1 MLQARG
7 AGYPARVDDR
17 AKKAGLAMRIS
28 VIGGEQADS
37 EASRLAFEVGR
48 ELGARGHVLICGGR
62 GGVMREVC
70 RGAKESGGLTIGI
83 LPGDDL
89 GEANEYVDIPLPTG
103 LGFARNVL
111 VARAGEAVIAISGKF
126 GTLSEIAFAL
136 ISERPVIGLGTW
148 ELRDGDGH
156 EAPIE
161 RVEDAKSAVDA
172 CEAAVASGGSG

>member
-1 MLQARG
+1 
-7 AGYPARVDDR
+7 
-17 AKKAGLAMRIS
+17 MRIS

-70 RGAKESGGLTIGI
+70 RGAKERGGLTIGI

-111 VARAGEAVIAISGKF
+111 VARGGEAVIAISGKF

-136 ISERPVIGLGTW
+136 ISGRPVIGLGTW

-172 CEAAVASGGSG
+172 CEAAVAGAGPAQRSTR

>member
-1 MLQARG
+1 
-7 AGYPARVDDR
+7 
-17 AKKAGLAMRIS
+17 MRIS

-161 RVEDAKSAVDA
+161 RVEDAKVAVDA